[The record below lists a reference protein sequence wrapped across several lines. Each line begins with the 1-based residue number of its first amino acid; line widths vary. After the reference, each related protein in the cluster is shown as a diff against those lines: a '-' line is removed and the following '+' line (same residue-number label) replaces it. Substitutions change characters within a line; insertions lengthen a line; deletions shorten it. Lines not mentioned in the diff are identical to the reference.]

1 RPTPMD
7 ATANFSLRFA
17 RLSESKIET
26 TDWVLSRQVLQ
37 RIATRMSLLGE
48 AIGFSILG
56 ILILINRHQ
65 AELNGLSS
73 GSAVALIGGISRI
86 LVGTVFLV
94 VAFLHWRFCTRY
106 PLMLPV
112 WRESTR
118 FTFAWPDPAT
128 AFAVLS
134 S

>member
-1 RPTPMD
+1 MD

-17 RLSESKIET
+17 RPSESQVET

-56 ILILINRHQ
+56 ILILMNRHQ
-65 AELNGLSS
+65 AELNGLPG
-73 GSAVALIGGISRI
+73 GSAFAMVGGIGAF

-94 VAFLHWRFCTRY
+94 SAYLHGRFCARH
-106 PLMLPV
+106 PAALPV
-112 WRESTR
+112 RRQSVR
-118 FTFAWPDPAT
+118 FTFAGPEPIT
-128 AFAVLS
+128 AITLLAA
-134 S
+134 